1 MTDIPLIDLKDGNKI
16 PQIGFGIWK
25 VPQDN
30 AADVVANAIRTGY
43 RLIDGA
49 FIYGNE
55 QGLGEGVRRA
65 EIPRE
70 DIFIT
75 TKIWNADQG
84 MDKARTAVD
93 RSLKT
98 IGIDQLDMM
107 LIHWPVPSEDLY
119 VETWKAMIE
128 MKKEGKI
135 RSIGVSNFNADHL
148 ERLIGETGEPPVV
161 NQIEVNPTLQQPDMR
176 LANAQYGIVTEAW
189 TPLGQG
195 KSFEADPIRTIAEH
209 LGKTPAQIVL
219 RWHIQLGNVVIPR
232 SENPERQKQN
242 MQVFDF
248 TLSDE
253 EMASITSLDIGLRCG
268 PDPSVFKLK

>member
-84 MDKARTAVD
+84 MDKARAAVD

-148 ERLIGETGEPPVV
+148 ERLIGETGETPVV

-195 KSFEADPIRTIAEH
+195 KSFEADPIRTIAER

-242 MQVFDF
+242 LQVFDF
-248 TLSDE
+248 ALSDE

>member
-84 MDKARTAVD
+84 MDKARAAVD

-148 ERLIGETGEPPVV
+148 ERLIGETGETPVV

-195 KSFEADPIRTIAEH
+195 KSFEADPIRTIAER

-248 TLSDE
+248 ALSDE